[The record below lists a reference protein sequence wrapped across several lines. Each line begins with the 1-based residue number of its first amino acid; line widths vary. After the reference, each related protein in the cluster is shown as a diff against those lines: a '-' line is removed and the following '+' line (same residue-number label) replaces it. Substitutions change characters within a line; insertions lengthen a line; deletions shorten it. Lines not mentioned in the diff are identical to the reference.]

1 MSKVWIGI
9 LLGAALGM
17 LDGMGAYAYPEVRDK
32 IIGIVI
38 GSTFKG
44 FLTGLIAGLV
54 ARKTNSLPIG
64 IAVGFG
70 VGLLLSFLVAA
81 MPHEQGRHFYWQIM
95 LPGSI
100 LGAIVGFAT
109 QKFGKQQVTA
119 SKPSY

>member
-1 MSKVWIGI
+1 MSKVLIGI

-32 IIGIVI
+32 IMGIII

-54 ARKTNSLPIG
+54 ARKLNSLPIG
-64 IAVGFG
+64 IIVGFC
-70 VGLLLSFLVAA
+70 VGLALSFLVASF
-81 MPHEQGRHFYWQIM
+81 PDEQGRHFYWEIM

-100 LGAIVGFAT
+100 LGIIVGFAT
-109 QKFGKQQVTA
+109 QKFGRAPVPAGK
-119 SKPSY
+119 